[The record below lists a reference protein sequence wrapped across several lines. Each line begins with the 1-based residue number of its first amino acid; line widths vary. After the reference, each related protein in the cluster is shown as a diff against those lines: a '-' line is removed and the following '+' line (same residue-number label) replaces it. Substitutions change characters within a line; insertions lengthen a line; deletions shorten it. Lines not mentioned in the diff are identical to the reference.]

1 MAAVKIKDYSH
12 GVMLIANDL
21 LSGQSVYLGIKLR
34 WLPLEKIQRG
44 QAVTAHSADDA
55 AQLLASVNPKDALCP
70 VVDAYIVQLDC
81 NGMPNHSRERL
92 RATGPSIRYGLQTT
106 PEANDVSIQ

>member
-21 LSGQSVYLGIKLR
+21 LSGNSVYLGIKLR
-34 WLPLEKIQRG
+34 WLPLEQIQHG
-44 QAVTAHSADDA
+44 QAATVHSAEEA
-55 AQLLASVNPKDALCP
+55 AQLLASVDPEDALCP
-70 VVDAYIVQLDC
+70 VVGAYFIQLDC

-92 RATGPSIRYGLQTT
+92 RATGPSIRYGVQTT
-106 PEANDVSIQ
+106 PEAKDVSIQ